1 MHNFYSRSVLQLL
14 KQPLYSGLQIL
25 EETAGALTASDVA
38 IRQAA
43 EWIYDR
49 AFGGPE
55 FEHLAQGKDAREN
68 ISRQIANVL
77 HFIHDDKFE
86 VCFLVQISP
95 FDFSFETSKP
105 MKNLLPVT
113 RIKRW

>member
-1 MHNFYSRSVLQLL
+1 M
-14 KQPLYSGLQIL
+14 
-25 EETAGALTASDVA
+25 A

-49 AFGGPE
+49 AFGHLAVPARPE
-55 FEHLAQGKDAREN
+55 FEHLSNDKDP

-86 VCFLVQISP
+86 VCFDKCRHFVI
-95 FDFSFETSKP
+95 
-105 MKNLLPVT
+105 M
-113 RIKRW
+113 